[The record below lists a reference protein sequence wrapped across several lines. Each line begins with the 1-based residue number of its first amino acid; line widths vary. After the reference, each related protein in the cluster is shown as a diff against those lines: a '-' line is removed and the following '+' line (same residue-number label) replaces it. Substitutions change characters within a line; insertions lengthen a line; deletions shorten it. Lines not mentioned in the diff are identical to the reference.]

1 MQIIMSE
8 KEKEIM
14 QTLLINV
21 ADQPLT
27 ETPGILAIKYKYKKS
42 AEENAEIQTVIE
54 INEKYV
60 TTLYGEAN
68 KWLPGIV
75 GATKGLVALCKSFMN
90 AISETENSLL
100 KELKTEEVPNK
111 K

>member
-21 ADQPLT
+21 ADRPLT
-27 ETPGILAIKYKYKKS
+27 ETPGILAIKYKKS

-75 GATKGLVALCKSFMN
+75 GTTKGLVVLCKSFMN

-100 KELKTEEVPNK
+100 KELKTKKVPNK

>member
-21 ADQPLT
+21 ADRPLT
-27 ETPGILAIKYKYKKS
+27 ETPGILAIKYKKS

-75 GATKGLVALCKSFMN
+75 GTTKGLVALCKSFMN

-100 KELKTEEVPNK
+100 KELKTKKVPNK

>member
-21 ADQPLT
+21 ADRPLT
-27 ETPGILAIKYKYKKS
+27 ETPGILAIKYKKS

>member
-21 ADQPLT
+21 ADRPLT
-27 ETPGILAIKYKYKKS
+27 ETPGILAIKYKKS
-42 AEENAEIQTVIE
+42 TEENVETQTVIE

-100 KELKTEEVPNK
+100 KELKTEKVPNEK
-111 K
+111 

>member
-21 ADQPLT
+21 ADRPLT
-27 ETPGILAIKYKYKKS
+27 ENPGILAIKYKKS

-60 TTLYGEAN
+60 TTLYKEVN

-75 GATKGLVALCKSFMN
+75 STTKGLVVVCKSFMN

-100 KELKTEEVPNK
+100 KELKTEKVPNEK
-111 K
+111 

>member
-27 ETPGILAIKYKYKKS
+27 ETPGILAIKYKKS

-60 TTLYGEAN
+60 TTLYGEVN

-75 GATKGLVALCKSFMN
+75 GTTKGLVALCKSFIN
-90 AISETENSLL
+90 AMSETENSLL
-100 KELKTEEVPNK
+100 KELKTEKVPNEK
-111 K
+111 

>member
-8 KEKEIM
+8 KEKEII

-21 ADQPLT
+21 ADQPLK
-27 ETPGILAIKYKYKKS
+27 ETPGILAIKYKKS
-42 AEENAEIQTVIE
+42 AEKNAEIQTVIE

>member
-27 ETPGILAIKYKYKKS
+27 ETPGILAIKYKKS
-42 AEENAEIQTVIE
+42 AEENAETQTVIE

-100 KELKTEEVPNK
+100 KELKTKKVPNEK
-111 K
+111 